1 MTPRRPPRPDPEHL
15 HHPERLPDTG
25 HGHDPGRLHEP
36 AQIHNDATAHGDHSI
51 AAGTI
56 RNVFIRWALHPSARW
71 LPLLLACAA
80 LVVAGTTWPDGPAS
94 QYVLWGTLVAVSVG
108 AATARVLVQRPRG
121 ARIVAALSLA
131 SLLATVGGWLAF
143 RDVVAH
149 GEIDATG
156 KITTAARDLP
166 DGARFTL
173 TLAVAPGEARDAL
186 RLTLAIDDHD
196 PAAPA
201 CRPVTAV
208 ALTAPPP
215 GHAATPDSVHD
226 GGTFDIPL
234 DPQARTVRIGLT
246 LHTDR
251 GCRMDVRTTGATL
264 HDT

>member
-1 MTPRRPPRPDPEHL
+1 MTPRRPPRPEPA
-15 HHPERLPDTG
+15 
-25 HGHDPGRLHEP
+25 RLHDT
-36 AQIHNDATAHGDHSI
+36 AHIRNDATAHGDHSI

-94 QYVLWGTLVAVSVG
+94 QYLLWGALVAVSLG
-108 AATARVLVQRPRG
+108 TATARVLVQRPRD
-121 ARIVAALSLA
+121 ARIVATLSLA

-143 RDVVAH
+143 RDVVTH
-149 GEIDATG
+149 GEIDAAG
-156 KITTAARDLP
+156 KITAAARDLP
-166 DGARFTL
+166 DGARFIL

-186 RLTLAIDDHD
+186 RLTLAVDDHD
-196 PAAPA
+196 PTAPT
-201 CRPVTAV
+201 CRPNSAV
-208 ALTAPPP
+208 ALTAPPT

-226 GGTFDIPL
+226 GGSFDIPL

-246 LHTDR
+246 LHTDS
-251 GCRMDVRTTGATL
+251 GCRMDIRTTGATL